1 MSADERVIARLEAM
15 LGKADALNKTYK
27 APPSGFIGFEGWV
40 DSTLFSEWRTQSLLL
55 LRQGFGQMHTYA
67 TAFEAATSEVNMP
80 SSVNGGT
87 GILRAALED
96 LRDGHLFDVRS
107 LLAAEIFSD
116 FLDMAAHLI
125 EQGFKD
131 AAVSLSGAVLEDGL
145 RKIAFS
151 RQVAIKARDGLDA
164 LNTKLA
170 AAGIYNAVAKARVNA
185 WRVIRNA
192 ADHGNFGEY
201 DRQQAREMVDGITQF
216 LGTHL
221 T

>member
-1 MSADERVIARLEAM
+1 MGADERVVARLEAM
-15 LGKADALNKTYK
+15 LSKADTLSQTYK

-40 DSTLFSEWRTQSLLL
+40 DSTLFAEWRTQSLLL
-55 LRQGFGQMHTYA
+55 LRQGFGQLHTYT
-67 TAFEAATSEVNMP
+67 TAFEAATTEVNMP
-80 SSVNGGT
+80 SSVKGGT
-87 GILRAALED
+87 GVLRAALED

-116 FLDMAAHLI
+116 FLDMANHLVA
-125 EQGFKD
+125 EGYKD
-131 AAVSLSGAVLEDGL
+131 AAVSLTGAVLEDGL
-145 RKIAFS
+145 RKIATA
-151 RQVAIKARDGLDA
+151 RNVAFKSRDGLDE

-170 AAGIYNAVAKARVNA
+170 AAGVFNAIVKARVNS

-201 DRQQAREMVDGITQF
+201 DRKEASEMVAGVMQF
-216 LGTHL
+216 LGVHL